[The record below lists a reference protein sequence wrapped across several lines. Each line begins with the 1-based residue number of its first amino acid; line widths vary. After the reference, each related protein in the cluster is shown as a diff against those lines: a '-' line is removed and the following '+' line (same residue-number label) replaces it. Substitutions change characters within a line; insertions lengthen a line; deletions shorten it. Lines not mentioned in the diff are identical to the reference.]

1 MSIRIEKHFR
11 LLRFDSTTAFR
22 AAVAECCAE
31 LKSAVKKTQSESHGE
46 GSLDLGEA

>member
-1 MSIRIEKHFR
+1 MFIRIEKHFR

-31 LKSAVKKTQSESHGE
+31 LKSSVKKTQSEIHRE
-46 GSLDLGEA
+46 DTLYLGEA